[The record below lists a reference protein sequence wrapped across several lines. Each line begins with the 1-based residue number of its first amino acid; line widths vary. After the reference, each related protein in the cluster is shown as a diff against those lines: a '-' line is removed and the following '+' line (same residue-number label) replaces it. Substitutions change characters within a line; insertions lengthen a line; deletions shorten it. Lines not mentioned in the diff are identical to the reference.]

1 MHSRLRPIV
10 IIGWISLALGGCA
23 STKESVLP
31 QDGPSMKAIYDA
43 HFEGMGADD
52 PYVLR
57 RELGTRPLGDDD
69 VDLAGYSRS
78 AHTELENW
86 TRHLLLFRGQQI
98 GDVPCRSSG
107 DRQHV
112 KLELPHALRARVAT
126 STRLSTIRCGQT
138 NSLPLWSR
146 APGVPRATLSQCG

>member
-10 IIGWISLALGGCA
+10 TIAWISLALGGCA

-43 HFEGMGADD
+43 HFEGIGAGD

-78 AHTELENW
+78 AHTELETIFPRLPNP
-86 TRHLLLFRGQQI
+86 TLVMYVFPHLAGSERVPVPGYATTFTLYERVEYALPGEVPSGQ
-98 GDVPCRSSG
+98 R
-107 DRQHV
+107 
-112 KLELPHALRARVAT
+112 
-126 STRLSTIRCGQT
+126 
-138 NSLPLWSR
+138 
-146 APGVPRATLSQCG
+146 